1 MNDRFIRKY
10 SHELPEKVVK
20 NCPEFAG
27 AQPGKA
33 SASGGGGNTF
43 RNIIAPVLVAF
54 LVVAGVAAG
63 LIMANYM
70 KNRNPDAPNEPSE
83 INITNGTPEATEPE
97 LTPTAA
103 PTEPHTAV
111 PTTTPTAEQTKE
123 PTLPPTALPTA
134 TPDPTATHEPAETP
148 EPLYPSHK
156 IKIYYFR
163 KYDEIAGILCEKSFG
178 VYDLLRD
185 EYEEYRDDFGP
196 LYGRLLELFADGTLK
211 PTGPML
217 NGELAAFSWGEL
229 HTNGWF
235 NLPWIDYTVKT
246 DGGTDGRYID
256 VWFTY
261 PELIEGYD
269 LSRSSIA
276 EIISLLAPGI
286 PLPVGD
292 EETSSSEYLSIK
304 NETLMLRDGT
314 VDAIKFTR
322 KELSGVTRFDYMFLL
337 NGCILAVTPQD
348 TLPNDEFF
356 KTFSTGTFKADLS
369 ELSTSP
375 ERVERSTDSSKITR
389 EEAKQLI
396 RDGYNIVNS
405 MKGYFEWY
413 EVGHGSLTAS
423 LANSFTRLLPDE
435 QTVRFVRP
443 VMEGYDEAGVRALV
457 NATFLPK
464 IAEYLNRNETFYSK
478 YRTLENGRTYYY
490 YPEGAQIDYYRN
502 FRLSEEDLD
511 SLVLDEQAGTGW
523 LITKAIDM
531 YSGDTKDRD
540 VIIKVSFKWN
550 NGWKL
555 ASMDAADAALREYAT
570 GFEAKEFSVDNA
582 RRIIETVVC
591 DLYMWTRV
599 DTEGLLEESIF
610 EFKESVLSEPEHV
623 YRGARQFDRIAGTMA
638 DPQIWHDYAARFLT
652 ESMADRILNGGNYL
666 LFTDR
671 AVYAWTNYGDYR
683 DLFGSYVTDRFVLE
697 VLSATDTRATVRLS
711 GWDIAS
717 YSSWNLKT
725 INDSMLVLDFEFEL
739 VGGVWKISG
748 GNFIDRLDAV
758 FTYPET
764 EPYSADLDPSLAPPA
779 PGKDSWSGCFV
790 LFRNAIAEKAYNVTT
805 YRDVHLKP
813 GEALKIP
820 VFWSFIEPLPEGS
833 YELSIEFEESDSVR
847 FEMLNKDEAPECEA
861 CFVATALKPGKA
873 TVRLY
878 GSYDPDK
885 LGDNVKGLSSYGK
898 DAGNLLIDVVLTVYV
913 EG

>member
-10 SHELPEKVVK
+10 SHDLPEKVVK

-27 AQPGKA
+27 AQQGKA
-33 SASGGGGNTF
+33 AASGGGGNNF
-43 RNIIAPVLVAF
+43 RNIIVPVLVAV
-54 LVVAGVAAG
+54 LVVAGIASG
-63 LIMANYM
+63 LVMANYM
-70 KNRNPDAPNEPSE
+70 KNRKPDAPNEPSE

-111 PTTTPTAEQTKE
+111 PTTTPTAETTKE

-134 TPDPTATHEPAETP
+134 TPEPTATHEPTETP
-148 EPLYPSHK
+148 EPLYPNHK
-156 IKIYYFR
+156 FKLYYFR
-163 KYDEIAGILCEKSFG
+163 KYDEIAGILCEKFFG

-235 NLPWIDYTVKT
+235 NLPWIDYTFKT

-304 NETLMLRDGT
+304 NETLMLQGGT

-369 ELSTSP
+369 ELP
-375 ERVERSTDSSKITR
+375 VPAERVERSTDSSKITR

-413 EVGHGSLTAS
+413 EGDHSSLSAS
-423 LANSFTRLLPDE
+423 LAQSFTRRISE
-435 QTVRFVRP
+435 GGFVRP

-457 NATFLPK
+457 NATFLQEV
-464 IAEYLNRNETFYSK
+464 ADYLNSNETFYSK
-478 YRTLENGRTYYY
+478 YRTLENGRRYYFY
-490 YPEGAQIDYYRN
+490 QQGAQISYYRN

-511 SLVLDEQAGTGW
+511 SLVLDEKNGTGW

-531 YSGDTKDRD
+531 YSGDTKDR
-540 VIIKVSFKWN
+540 IIKVSFKWE

-555 ASMDAADAALREYAT
+555 ASMNTADAALREYAS
-570 GFEAKEFSVDNA
+570 GFEAKEFNVDNA
-582 RRIIETVVC
+582 RRVITTVLC
-591 DLYMWTRV
+591 DLYMWSRV
-599 DTEGLLEESIF
+599 GTEGLQEVSLF
-610 EFKESVLSEPEHV
+610 DGVLPNSPERV
-623 YRGARQFDRIAGTMA
+623 YRGARTFERVVGTLSDPGLWRGYAG
-638 DPQIWHDYAARFLT
+638 RFLT
-652 ESMADRILNGGNYL
+652 EPLADRILNGGNYL
-666 LFTDR
+666 LFTDD
-671 AVYAWTNYGDYR
+671 AVYYWDDYTNERDMFSDYAASG
-683 DLFGSYVTDRFVLE
+683 FKLE
-697 VLSATDTRATVRLS
+697 VLNVSDTRATVRLT
-711 GWDIAS
+711 GWDFAWRYTSRTGKAIDDDF
-717 YSSWNLKT
+717 LK
-725 INDSMLVLDFEFEL
+725 LDFELEL

-748 GNFIDRLDAV
+748 GNFIDRLDVV

-764 EPYSADLDPSLAPPA
+764 EPYSADLEPSLVPPA
-779 PGKDSWSGCFV
+779 PGKDSWSGCIV
-790 LFRNAIAEKAYNVTT
+790 LFKNAIAEKAYNVTT

-820 VFWSFIEPLPEGS
+820 VFWSFIDPLPEDS
-833 YELSIEFEESDSVR
+833 YELSIEFGESDAVR
-847 FEMLNKDEAPECEA
+847 FEMLGKDEAPECEA

-898 DAGNLLIDVVLTVYV
+898 DAGNLLIDVELTVYV